1 MLLYLIIRS
10 NLSFRRSIVMLL
22 SLNLLHLVLDSMS
35 SLLNSFNLLVC
46 VLYSCSISRDVCER
60 LVRNDRTCLRWCKV
74 VIGLLGN
81 LAMPISRSSSVQIV
95 FFMDVEL
102 VFVRVNNL
110 LLWWFR
116 FLQSQT
122 NFPTEACR
130 LFTLPIVVTVRER

>member
-1 MLLYLIIRS
+1 MLMLLYLIIRS

-60 LVRNDRTCLRWCKV
+60 LVRNDQTCLRWCKV

-110 LLWWFR
+110 LLW
-116 FLQSQT
+116 
-122 NFPTEACR
+122 
-130 LFTLPIVVTVRER
+130 